1 MMLVCLITVI
11 NKRGIVND
19 HVYADTISFAIIY
32 IRILMQE
39 IIEMRY
45 IYTRDINY
53 FLVKNYDRYIVS
65 ENQNLSKSR

>member
-19 HVYADTISFAIIY
+19 RVYADTISFAIIY